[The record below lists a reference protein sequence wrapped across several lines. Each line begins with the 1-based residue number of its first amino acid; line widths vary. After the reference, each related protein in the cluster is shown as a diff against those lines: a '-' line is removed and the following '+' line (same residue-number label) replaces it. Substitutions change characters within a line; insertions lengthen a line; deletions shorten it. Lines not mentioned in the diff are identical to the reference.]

1 MDESAGQERVW
12 LTVGFGLAV
21 FKIVGSSEI
30 IKDRR
35 NLTVG
40 SFTAV

>member
-1 MDESAGQERVW
+1 MNESAGQEGVW
-12 LTVGFGLAV
+12 LTVGFGLVA
-21 FKIVGSSEI
+21 FKNSEI

-35 NLTVG
+35 SLTVG